1 MAISPISTNSLAS
14 PGSVNP
20 YAKTD
25 QTSTVPQI
33 NQNAQRA
40 PQAAKTDTVTISQQA
55 LQMASSNDKG
65 AKETGESKAKQQ
77 YEAISGKK

>member
-1 MAISPISTNSLAS
+1 MAISPISTNSLSS
-14 PGSVNP
+14 PNVLNP

-33 NQNAQRA
+33 NQNAQKA

-55 LQMASSNDKG
+55 LQMASNDSG
-65 AKETGESKAKQQ
+65 TKETGESKTKQQ
-77 YEAISGKK
+77 YEAVSGKK